1 MFDAL
6 KPLLENGI
14 VNEET
19 RAEIQEA
26 WEAHINETREQVR
39 GELREE
45 FSRRYEHDKNTMV
58 EALDK
63 MVTEGLTAE
72 LEQVV
77 AERTALEEDRVKF
90 NTEMTHKAQVF
101 ETFMTERLSEE
112 LKELNEDRK
121 AQSETL
127 EKLQKFVVKALAEEI
142 AEFHKDKQSVVETK
156 VKLVAEGKKQL
167 ETLKSKFV
175 ERASEAVKKTVTE
188 NLTSE
193 LTQLKEDIA
202 SARENNFGRKIFE
215 TFAHEFATSHLNENV
230 EFKKLQKQI
239 EEVQTKLTEANTAI
253 EKQNTIVESKEA
265 EIRVIND
272 RIARDQKLTE
282 MMAPL
287 SKEQKEV
294 MESLLESVTTP
305 RLDASFKKY
314 LPAVLK
320 NDAKATKKVLAETK
334 EVTGNKKELTKDQ
347 DEGNIIEIKRLAG
360 LQT

>member
-6 KPLLENGI
+6 KPLLESGI

-26 WEAHINETREQVR
+26 WENHVNETREQVR

-72 LEQVV
+72 IEQVI
-77 AERTALEEDRVKF
+77 AERTSLEEDRVKF
-90 NTEMTHKAQVF
+90 NTDMSHKAQVF
-101 ETFMTERLSEE
+101 ETFMAERLSEE

-121 AQSETL
+121 AQADTL
-127 EKLQKFVVKALAEEI
+127 DKLQKFVVKALAEEI

-175 ERASEAVKKTVTE
+175 ERASKLVQKTVTE

-230 EFKKLQKQI
+230 DIQNLQKKI
-239 EEVQTKLTEANTAI
+239 EEVTNQLAEAKTAI
-253 EKQNTIVESKEA
+253 DKKNTIVESKEA

-305 RLDASFKKY
+305 RLDSSFKKY

-320 NDAKATKKVLAETK
+320 NDANATKKVLAETK
-334 EVTGNKKELTKDQ
+334 EVTGNKKEATKDQ